1 MAIKLGE
8 VKQVV
13 SKSFSSYWS
22 LEISISLKEQ
32 LTSLINLKSFYF
44 QTSFNMF
51 YRLATSAQER

>member
-51 YRLATSAQER
+51 SRLATSGQER

>member
-44 QTSFNMF
+44 QTSFNMSS
-51 YRLATSAQER
+51 RLATLGQER